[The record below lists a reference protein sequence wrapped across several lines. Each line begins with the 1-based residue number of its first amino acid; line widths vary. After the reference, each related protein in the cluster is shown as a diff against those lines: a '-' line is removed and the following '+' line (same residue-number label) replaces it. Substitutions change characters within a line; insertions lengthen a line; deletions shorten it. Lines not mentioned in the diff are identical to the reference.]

1 MQNRFNFSKL
11 FILANRL
18 SILIMPPSKKEIIYY
33 MQQEIEEVLSDKNWG
48 GLIKELYG
56 TLEGFTDHN
65 PHTEYTSEA

>member
-1 MQNRFNFSKL
+1 
-11 FILANRL
+11 
-18 SILIMPPSKKEIIYY
+18 MPPSKKEIIYY